1 MKTVD
6 ARIADETLARLDAI
20 REMLSRQEKRKVS
33 RSEAIRR
40 VIAAGLPLEAER
52 LAEVDADASRPPE
65 RAAPPPRHPR
75 RRRHGKGA
83 SS

>member
-6 ARIADETLARLDAI
+6 TRLDDETLARLDAI

-33 RSEAIRR
+33 RSEAVRR
-40 VIAAGLPLEAER
+40 VLAAGLPLEAER
-52 LAEVDADASRPPE
+52 LGQLDADAPRPPE
-65 RAAPPPRHPR
+65 RAAPPPRRAR
-75 RRRHGKGA
+75 RRRRVKGA